1 MADEIKDT
9 EIDVLLAGKEVE
21 IKGEKLQVKPYNW
34 VNTLKMAKPFRT
46 VLQAIFDNSERV
58 SVLSNIDKMTG
69 AQQMY
74 AILDIVAGF
83 DNSDEVID
91 ALAEL
96 ISASIGKDMDYV
108 KDLDIDEVIEL
119 GIDVFT
125 VNKDFFAQK
134 MQKITKLVPQ
144 KEDLKKEK

>member
-1 MADEIKDT
+1 MADEMKNT
-9 EIDVLLAGKEVE
+9 EIEVLLAGKEVE
-21 IKGEKLQVKPYNW
+21 VKGEKLQIKPYNW

-58 SVLSNIDKMTG
+58 SALSSIDKMTG

-74 AILDIVAGF
+74 ALLDIVAGF
-83 DNSDEVID
+83 DNSNEVID
-91 ALAEL
+91 SLAEF
-96 ISASIGKDMDYV
+96 IAASIGKDAEYV

-119 GIDVFT
+119 GIDVFK
-125 VNKDFFAQK
+125 VNKDFFARK
-134 MQKITKLVPQ
+134 MKKITKLMPQ